1 MIAIYQKNY
10 NFFPY
15 NMFFLFPILI
25 SIIFAKNFAFKR
37 VIHNVLLKLDVKNL
51 FCKYLHFSY
60 IRIAESNQ
68 NNQFQASFVFAKLSY
83 SFQGMESF
91 INLVI
96 DAKSEKQLKNV
107 ASQRF
112 CIQKTYIAAYM
123 IQLTFVYISYSSHI
137 FCIYKK
143 HTKAVSVRQLYSF
156 VQFAHYLQLASQSYV
171 QRNIQRSFQLARCI
185 GFVQFVHCLYVQKT
199 YISSFKSELCSSQ
212 VLYSLHI
219 FCIAIWYTQLASE

>member
-68 NNQFQASFVFAKLSY
+68 NNQFQESFIFTKLSY
-83 SFQGMESF
+83 SFYGMESF

-96 DAKSEKQLKNV
+96 DAKSEKQLKNL

-112 CIQKTYIAAYM
+112 CMQKTYIAVYM
-123 IQLTFVYISYSSHI
+123 IQLTFVYILYSSYI
-137 FCIYKK
+137 FCMYKK
-143 HTKAVSVRQLYSF
+143 YTKAVSVSQLYSF

-219 FCIAIWYTQLASE
+219 FCTAIWYTQLASE